1 MLEDVVSHGT
11 ASNAK
16 IPGYR
21 IGGKTGTAQ
30 KSING
35 KYSKQNFISSF
46 IGVFPIDNPKFVCVV
61 SVDSPDYNRG
71 KHWGNET
78 AAPIVKDIFE
88 RIIINNNYYKNN
100 NFINDEHLV
109 DNISELIDGSQQL
122 NTKNILIKN
131 QTLIPSF
138 SGLTL
143 KQSIKEAKL
152 SGLILNPAGISSKA
166 VWQSI
171 PPVKNINNASICT
184 IKLETM

>member
-1 MLEDVVSHGT
+1 MILKK
-11 ASNAK
+11 NK
-16 IPGYR
+16 ILIYLF
-21 IGGKTGTAQ
+21 
-30 KSING
+30 SVF
-35 KYSKQNFISSF
+35 FISF
-46 IGVFPIDNPKFVCVV
+46 LANQYYAYLGVFPIDNPKFVCVV

-88 RIIINNNYYKNN
+88 RIIINNYYKNN

-109 DNISELIDGSQQL
+109 DNISELINGSPKL

-143 KQSIKEAKL
+143 KKSIKETTL
-152 SGLILNPAGISSKA
+152 SGLILNPAGISGKV

-171 PPVKNINNASICT
+171 SPGKNINNASICT
-184 IKLETM
+184 VKLETM